1 MKLPVDSIIPVA
13 KITDY
18 LLKPGLRGDKAKFLA
33 IGGYTIENWAVLE
46 TDIRNLLQLEA
57 IFQRTDE
64 FGDYYEISGNLNNLQ
79 VKTIWLWEHGA
90 DVPRFITLFPFP

>member
-1 MKLPVDSIIPVA
+1 MRLPEDSFIAVS

-33 IGGYTIENWAVLE
+33 LGDYTIENWAELE
-46 TDIRNLLQLEA
+46 TDIRDLLQLEA
-57 IFQRTDE
+57 IFQRTDD
-64 FGDYYEISGNLNNLQ
+64 FGDYYEISGNLRNLQ
-79 VKTIWLWEHGA
+79 VKTIWLWEHGS